1 MCRSAARSVATCFAG
16 STQPM
21 INVAV
26 CETNVSL
33 SQKFSN
39 YFDKYVLSKLF
50 SKALYI
56 TIPTFKSYV
65 APKVI
70 NGGTNRIGI
79 ESLY

>member
-1 MCRSAARSVATCFAG
+1 MCKSAEACGNMFCQQQQ
-16 STQPM
+16 QPM

-33 SQKFSN
+33 SQNFSN

-50 SKALYI
+50 SKALHI